1 MKQKT
6 FLMLKPDAFAGGHA
20 QEVLR
25 ELRSH
30 GLVIEKSCT
39 LTVTM
44 DVMKTL
50 IDHYAGVIDSM
61 SKDFN
66 FPGKLFNSFYYD
78 GPHTIMPME
87 VSYEGSD
94 EIITLTR
101 TLAGKTNPQDAGADT
116 IRGKYS
122 DDSYEKA
129 SAAVRLVNNVI
140 HASDSHE
147 SAQRELN
154 IWKSYL
160 K

>member
-6 FLMLKPDAFAGGHA
+6 FRMLKPDAFESGHA
-20 QEVLR
+20 QEVL
-25 ELRSH
+25 EDLRKH
-30 GLVIEKSCT
+30 GLVIEHSAVI
-39 LTVTM
+39 TVTM
-44 DVMKTL
+44 EVMKTL
-50 IDHYAGVIDSM
+50 MDHYAGVIDSM

-87 VSYEGSD
+87 VSYEGTED
-94 EIITLTR
+94 IITLTR
-101 TLAGKTNPQDAGADT
+101 TLAGKTNPQEAGEDT
-116 IRGKYS
+116 LRGKYS
-122 DDSYEKA
+122 KDSYDQA
-129 SAAVRLVNNVI
+129 SRAVRLVNNVI

-147 SAQRELN
+147 SALRELN